1 MPDYNKLVLTL
12 PLAVKRSSVSAM
24 SVDLT
29 SYFEKYEA
37 LVAQA
42 EGVFDRV
49 KTAHTDCV
57 KCEEKCA
64 DCCFAL
70 FDLTLIEALY
80 IHHKFNEKYQGSEK
94 AELLEKSNR
103 ADRRIY
109 KIKRRA
115 YNDLQAGKNEG
126 EILAAMALE
135 RVRCPLLNEK
145 ELCDLYEYRPITCRF
160 YGIPTAI
167 GGAGHTC
174 GKSGFKQGEKYPTVN
189 LDAVHSQ
196 LQQISA
202 ELLRDIQSKNIKLAD
217 LLVPLSSAVILDF
230 DDVFL
235 GIAEEPVEEISDKPR
250 SRKKK

>member
-1 MPDYNKLVLTL
+1 
-12 PLAVKRSSVSAM
+12 M

-29 SYFEKYEA
+29 SYFKKYEA
-37 LVAQA
+37 LVAHA
-42 EGVFDRV
+42 DAAFDRV
-49 KTAHTDCV
+49 KTAHADCV
-57 KCEEKCA
+57 ECEEKCA
-64 DCCFAL
+64 DCCHAL

-80 IHHKFNEKYQGSEK
+80 VHHKFNDKYQGSEK

-109 KIKRRA
+109 KIKRKA
-115 YNDLQAGKNEG
+115 YKELQGGKNEG

-145 ELCDLYEYRPITCRF
+145 DLCDLYDYRPLTCRF

-174 GKSGFKQGEKYPTVN
+174 GKSGFKQGEEYPTIN
-189 LDAVHSQ
+189 LDSVHNR

-217 LLVPLSSAVILDF
+217 LLVPLSSAVIMDF

-235 GIAEEPVEEISDKPR
+235 GIAEEPVEGTPR
-250 SRKKK
+250 KGHSRKKK

>member
-1 MPDYNKLVLTL
+1 
-12 PLAVKRSSVSAM
+12 M

-29 SYFEKYEA
+29 SYFGKYEA

-42 EGVFDRV
+42 DGVFDRV
-49 KTAHTDCV
+49 KNAHADCV

-94 AELLEKSNR
+94 AEILEKSNR

-109 KIKRRA
+109 KIKREA
-115 YNDLQAGKNEG
+115 YKELQAGKNEG
-126 EILAAMALE
+126 EILAAMAFE

-160 YGIPTAI
+160 YGVPTAI

-189 LDAVHSQ
+189 LDAVHSR

-230 DDVFL
+230 DDIFL
-235 GIAEEPVEEISDKPR
+235 GIAEEPVEEKPRKRR

>member
-1 MPDYNKLVLTL
+1 
-12 PLAVKRSSVSAM
+12 M

-29 SYFEKYEA
+29 SYFKKYEA

-42 EGVFDRV
+42 DAAFDRV
-49 KTAHTDCV
+49 KTAHADCV

-64 DCCFAL
+64 DCCHAL

-80 IHHKFNEKYQGSEK
+80 IHHKFNDKYQGSEK
-94 AELLEKSNR
+94 AKLLEKSNR

-109 KIKRRA
+109 KIKREA
-115 YNDLQAGKNEG
+115 YKELQGGKNEG

-145 ELCDLYEYRPITCRF
+145 DLCDLYDYRPLTCRF

-174 GKSGFKQGEKYPTVN
+174 GKSGFKQGEEYPTIN
-189 LDAVHSQ
+189 LDSVHNR

-217 LLVPLSSAVILDF
+217 LLIPLSSAVIMDF

-235 GIAEEPVEEISDKPR
+235 GIAEEPVEKTSRKR
-250 SRKKK
+250 HSRKKR

>member
-1 MPDYNKLVLTL
+1 
-12 PLAVKRSSVSAM
+12 M

-42 EGVFDRV
+42 DGAFDRV
-49 KTAHTDCV
+49 KKAHADCV

-109 KIKRRA
+109 KIKREA
-115 YNDLQAGKNEG
+115 YNELQAGKNEG

-145 ELCDLYEYRPITCRF
+145 ELCDLYDYRPITCRF
-160 YGIPTAI
+160 YGVPTAI

-230 DDVFL
+230 DEVFL
-235 GIAEEPVEEISDKPR
+235 GIAEEPVEETSRKRR

>member
-1 MPDYNKLVLTL
+1 MNLNLT
-12 PLAVKRSSVSAM
+12 P
-24 SVDLT
+24 
-29 SYFEKYEA
+29 YFKKYEA

-42 EGVFDRV
+42 DAAFDRV
-49 KTAHTDCV
+49 KTAHADCV

-64 DCCFAL
+64 DCCHAL

-80 IHHKFNEKYQGSEK
+80 IHHKFNDKYNGSEK

-109 KIKRRA
+109 KIKRKA
-115 YNDLQAGKNEG
+115 YKELQVGKNEG

-145 ELCDLYEYRPITCRF
+145 DLCDLYDYRPLTCRF

-174 GKSGFKQGEKYPTVN
+174 GKSGFKQGEEYPTIN
-189 LDAVHSQ
+189 LDSVHNR
-196 LQQISA
+196 LQQIPA
-202 ELLRDIQSKNIKLAD
+202 ELLRDIQSQNIKLAD
-217 LLVPLSSAVILDF
+217 LLVPLSSAVVMEF

-235 GIAEEPVEEISDKPR
+235 GIAEEPVEETPLKR
-250 SRKKK
+250 KRHSRKKK

>member
-1 MPDYNKLVLTL
+1 
-12 PLAVKRSSVSAM
+12 M

-42 EGVFDRV
+42 DGAFERV
-49 KTAHTDCV
+49 KKAHADCV

-109 KIKRRA
+109 KIKRKA

-145 ELCDLYEYRPITCRF
+145 ELCDLYEYRPLTCRF

-174 GKSGFKQGEKYPTVN
+174 GKSGFQQGEKYPTVN

-235 GIAEEPVEEISDKPR
+235 GIAEEPVEETSHKRR

>member
-1 MPDYNKLVLTL
+1 
-12 PLAVKRSSVSAM
+12 M

-42 EGVFDRV
+42 DGAFDRV
-49 KTAHTDCV
+49 KKAHADCV

-80 IHHKFNEKYQGSEK
+80 IHHKFNEKYQGTEK

-109 KIKRRA
+109 KIKRKA
-115 YNDLQAGKNEG
+115 YYDLQAGKNEG
-126 EILAAMALE
+126 EILAAMSLE

-145 ELCDLYEYRPITCRF
+145 ELCDLYEYRPLTCRF
-160 YGIPTAI
+160 YGVQTAI

-235 GIAEEPVEEISDKPR
+235 GIAEEPVEETSRKRR

>member
-1 MPDYNKLVLTL
+1 M
-12 PLAVKRSSVSAM
+12 M

-29 SYFEKYEA
+29 SYFKKYEA

-42 EGVFDRV
+42 DAAFDRV
-49 KTAHTDCV
+49 KTAHADCV
-57 KCEEKCA
+57 ECEEKCA
-64 DCCFAL
+64 DCCHAL

-80 IHHKFNEKYQGSEK
+80 IHHKFNDKYQGSEK

-109 KIKRRA
+109 KIKRKA
-115 YNDLQAGKNEG
+115 YKELQAGKNEG

-145 ELCDLYEYRPITCRF
+145 DLCDLYDYRPLTCRF

-189 LDAVHSQ
+189 LDSVHHR

-217 LLVPLSSAVILDF
+217 LLVPLSSAVIMDF

-235 GIAEEPVEEISDKPR
+235 GIAEEPVEKTSRKR
-250 SRKKK
+250 HSRKKK

>member
-1 MPDYNKLVLTL
+1 M
-12 PLAVKRSSVSAM
+12 M

-42 EGVFDRV
+42 DAAFDRV
-49 KTAHTDCV
+49 KTAHADCV
-57 KCEEKCA
+57 ECEEKCA
-64 DCCFAL
+64 DCCHAL

-80 IHHKFNEKYQGSEK
+80 IHNKFNDKYQGSEK

-109 KIKRRA
+109 KIKRKA
-115 YNDLQAGKNEG
+115 YKELQAGKNDA

-145 ELCDLYEYRPITCRF
+145 DLCDLYDYRPITCRF

-174 GKSGFKQGEKYPTVN
+174 GKSGFKQGEKYPTIN
-189 LDAVHSQ
+189 LDSVHNR
-196 LQQISA
+196 LQQIST

-217 LLVPLSSAVILDF
+217 LLVPLSSAVVMDF

-235 GIAEEPVEEISDKPR
+235 GIAEEPVEETPR
-250 SRKKK
+250 KRHSRKKK

>member
-1 MPDYNKLVLTL
+1 
-12 PLAVKRSSVSAM
+12 M

-42 EGVFDRV
+42 DSAFDRV
-49 KTAHTDCV
+49 KKAHADYV
-57 KCEEKCA
+57 KCEAKCA

-109 KIKRRA
+109 KIKRKA

-160 YGIPTAI
+160 YGVPTAI

-235 GIAEEPVEEISDKPR
+235 GIAEEPVEEASRKRR

>member
-1 MPDYNKLVLTL
+1 
-12 PLAVKRSSVSAM
+12 M
-24 SVDLT
+24 SVDLKP
-29 SYFEKYEA
+29 YFNKYEA
-37 LVAQA
+37 LVVQA
-42 EGVFDRV
+42 DAVFERV
-49 KTAHTDCV
+49 KNAYTDCV
-57 KCEEKCA
+57 ECEEKCA
-64 DCCFAL
+64 DCCHAL

-80 IHHKFNEKYQGSEK
+80 VHHKFNDKYQGSEK

-103 ADRRIY
+103 ADRPIY
-109 KIKRRA
+109 KIKRKA
-115 YNDLQAGKNEG
+115 YKEFQAGKNEG
-126 EILAAMALE
+126 VILAAMALE

-145 ELCDLYEYRPITCRF
+145 DLCDLYEYRPITCRF
-160 YGIPTAI
+160 YGVPTAI

-174 GKSGFKQGEKYPTVN
+174 GKSGFKQGEKHPTVN

-235 GIAEEPVEEISDKPR
+235 GIAEEPVEETSHKRR

>member
-1 MPDYNKLVLTL
+1 MNLNLT
-12 PLAVKRSSVSAM
+12 P
-24 SVDLT
+24 
-29 SYFEKYEA
+29 YFKKYEA

-42 EGVFDRV
+42 DAAFDRV
-49 KTAHTDCV
+49 KAAHADCV

-64 DCCFAL
+64 DCCHAL

-80 IHHKFNEKYQGSEK
+80 IHHKFNDKYQGSEK
-94 AELLEKSNR
+94 AEVLEKSNR
-103 ADRRIY
+103 ADRRTY
-109 KIKRRA
+109 KIKRKA
-115 YNDLQAGKNEG
+115 YKELQAGKNEG

-145 ELCDLYEYRPITCRF
+145 DLCDLYDHRPLTCRF

-174 GKSGFKQGEKYPTVN
+174 GKSGFKQGEEYPTIN
-189 LDAVHSQ
+189 LDSVHNR

-217 LLVPLSSAVILDF
+217 LLVPLSSAMIMDF

-235 GIAEEPVEEISDKPR
+235 GIAEEPVEETPR
-250 SRKKK
+250 KRKRHSRKKK